1 MHSFGMGISSVQLR
15 VGAPVWWP
23 CASTAVEPA
32 LRQVS
37 YARCAQGSTGD
48 CDQPSL
54 FELRLAGHFGPPCR
68 SAADFLCKKVVPGHT
83 GGRLHFWLMS
93 GWLIGV
99 ALNWNASVRQIRSW
113 IPKPEGRWGEAERS
127 TLSSSSEMK
136 RQAKCHPAHEPAV
149 KRCSST

>member
-1 MHSFGMGISSVQLR
+1 MHFFGMEASSVQLR
-15 VGAPVWWP
+15 VGAPVLWT
-23 CASTAVEPA
+23 CASTAVEPV

-37 YARCAQGSTGD
+37 YARSAQGSTRD
-48 CDQPSL
+48 CD
-54 FELRLAGHFGPPCR
+54 HFWPPCR

-136 RQAKCHPAHEPAV
+136 RQAKCHPAH
-149 KRCSST
+149 